1 MPLYE
6 YQCKKCKHRFER
18 IQKFS
23 DRMVRKCPDC
33 GGPVEQMISAPA
45 VQFKGSGW
53 YVTDYASK
61 KNTSESSSSEKAEK
75 AENAEKAEKSEK
87 AEKAEKAERSER
99 AEKSD
104 HSGDTD
110 KKESKA
116 RKTESK
122 KSKET

>member
-6 YQCKKCKHRFER
+6 FECQKCHHRFEK
-18 IQKFS
+18 IQSFAAG
-23 DRMVRKCPDC
+23 DPQCPKC
-33 GGPVEQMISAPA
+33 GGAVERLLHAAA

-110 KKESKA
+110 KKEQKA